1 MRITILTWNSM
12 RLWEERAAL
21 ALSTPRLTL
30 SLSIEIRAR
39 VRESATS
46 VLTLTI
52 YQAVITGAEI
62 AVTVIPV
69 AHTRERGQVNE
80 R

>member
-1 MRITILTWNSM
+1 M

-21 ALSTPRLTL
+21 ALSTSRSTL
-30 SLSIEIRAR
+30 LLSIGTGK
-39 VRESATS
+39 RESAIS
-46 VLTLTI
+46 ALTLTI

-69 AHTRERGQVNE
+69 AHTRERVSK
-80 R
+80 